1 MSESDE
7 RQLPLHECDDQ
18 LAAIFRQLYDAT
30 LAPRFQVL
38 ITQGFVEL
46 LVNAVIDA
54 KCKNAKKIT
63 SNLRDFSYSTKL
75 LLLHELGL
83 LSDSSYRS
91 LDKLRKYRNKA
102 AHEPFFE
109 LSTFVVAN
117 DGGRRQR
124 LHEVCISLICDFF
137 NQHSDI
143 LGPIFAPQ
151 TIASG
156 GGVVV
161 FPTKYQVEPG

>member
-1 MSESDE
+1 MNNT
-7 RQLPLHECDDQ
+7 PPPPYNECDDQ
-18 LAAIFRQLYDAT
+18 LAAICRQLYNAT

-63 SNLRDFSYSTKL
+63 SNTRDFPYSTKL

-109 LSTFVVAN
+109 VSGVTEN
-117 DGGRRQR
+117 GKR
-124 LHEVCISLICDFF
+124 LHEVCVSLICDFF

-143 LGPIFAPQ
+143 LIPIFAPNI
-151 TIASG
+151 TSG
-156 GGVVV
+156 VIV
-161 FPTKYQVEPG
+161 FPTQYRVEPKGGG

>member
-1 MSESDE
+1 MN
-7 RQLPLHECDDQ
+7 RPITPPLPLNECDDQ
-18 LAAIFRQLYDAT
+18 LAAICRQLYDAT

-63 SNLRDFSYSTKL
+63 SNARDFPYSTKL

-109 LSTFVVAN
+109 VSGNTEN
-117 DGGRRQR
+117 GKR
-124 LHEVCISLICDFF
+124 LHEVCISLICEFF
-137 NQHSDI
+137 NQHSSI
-143 LGPIFAPQ
+143 LAPIFAPHI
-151 TIASG
+151 TASG
-156 GGVVV
+156 GGVIV
-161 FPTKYQVEPG
+161 FPTKYRVEPEGGS